1 MLAARASEEVGELV
15 RQRHHLAVHA
25 HVCEAM
31 RGGSEGD
38 DSAGN
43 KDKSAQKKLR
53 IASRRARGRFVGRAI
68 KRDKWRAGR
77 RGVGG
82 RGAELAGW
90 PTGSGA
96 GARFARARFSN
107 PTLTPTLTR
116 PVKASTEV
124 VAQRA
129 TLTLT
134 RTLTF
139 NQAQGRTEVVAHR
152 DARHGHNGAIGLQ
165 GADDLEETLIH
176 LVVLVL
182 PRPVMAAVDR
192 GRGACRT
199 EGAASSAA
207 CMCSHMRCVAWAR
220 ASLASPSPASCSC
233 TLSPLWLT
241 SLPTARTCWPENC
254 PLCRCWLEIRIC
266 AGAGGT
272 ERVGQRRAGVRH
284 GTHAATCRSHRT
296 R

>member
-1 MLAARASEEVGELV
+1 MTAQGTRTRV
-15 RQRHHLAVHA
+15 R
-25 HVCEAM
+25 
-31 RGGSEGD
+31 
-38 DSAGN
+38 
-43 KDKSAQKKLR
+43 KKSF
-53 IASRRARGRFVGRAI
+53 ASRRVAREGGSSVGRPSETSGGQGGG
-68 KRDKWRAGR
+68 W
-77 RGVGG
+77 VGG

-116 PVKASTEV
+116 PVKAS
-124 VAQRA
+124 
-129 TLTLT
+129 
-134 RTLTF
+134 
-139 NQAQGRTEVVAHR
+139 TEVVAHR